1 MIFISKNL
9 KQNIEQSS
17 GLSDRS
23 AWLKFEIVVV
33 YQTDVLHLHY
43 KQSALYII
51 KMLERNVN
59 KDGCRKKK

>member
-1 MIFISKNL
+1 MSKNV

-23 AWLKFEIVVV
+23 AWLKLEILVV

-43 KQSALYII
+43 KQSALYYQ
-51 KMLERNVN
+51 NV
-59 KDGCRKKK
+59 RKKCG

>member
-1 MIFISKNL
+1 MSKNL

-43 KQSALYII
+43 KQSALYYQ
-51 KMLERNVN
+51 NV
-59 KDGCRKKK
+59 RKKCG